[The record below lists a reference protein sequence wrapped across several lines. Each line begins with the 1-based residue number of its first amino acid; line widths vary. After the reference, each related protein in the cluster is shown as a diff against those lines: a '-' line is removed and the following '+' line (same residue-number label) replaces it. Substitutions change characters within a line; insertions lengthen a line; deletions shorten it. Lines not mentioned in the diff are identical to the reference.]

1 MLLHVSESISESEE
15 QSKQNQQKGR
25 ETPSPGNEE
34 NQGTCGTPADEKPG
48 NCNDWQIN
56 QTFLRQ
62 PRVVFAM
69 AFLKDQV
76 LSFGHIKPN
85 SNNTITQS
93 HRSENIYPVTMSRI
107 RQSDAIF

>member
-62 PRVVFAM
+62 PRVVLQWLS
-69 AFLKDQV
+69 LKTKSSH
-76 LSFGHIKPN
+76 LGI
-85 SNNTITQS
+85 SNQTRTTQ
-93 HRSENIYPVTMSRI
+93 
-107 RQSDAIF
+107 